1 MLLDPLQGVS
11 HARHLRYHAIS
22 RSLSGRS
29 LANHIGGPHLVV
41 LVEQRHIPQKGLL
54 CGFSLNGCGVTT
66 IRCVHMALCSGFERD
81 SGLDNGGH
89 VVIGRYVFVYT

>member
-1 MLLDPLQGVS
+1 
-11 HARHLRYHAIS
+11 
-22 RSLSGRS
+22 
-29 LANHIGGPHLVV
+29 
-41 LVEQRHIPQKGLL
+41 
-54 CGFSLNGCGVTT
+54 VTR